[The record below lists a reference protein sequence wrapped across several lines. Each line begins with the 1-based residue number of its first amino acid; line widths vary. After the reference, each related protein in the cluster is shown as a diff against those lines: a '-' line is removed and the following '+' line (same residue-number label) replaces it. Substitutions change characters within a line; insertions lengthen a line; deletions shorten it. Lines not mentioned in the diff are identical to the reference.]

1 MNRNKVIYEKLSLE
15 VIKDAYLNK
24 RKKQIKYEGYTIST
38 INPIYEL
45 LIKSNFK
52 CVKCD
57 KTASYCNLEFNKRF
71 GYHYNAYTQDG
82 ELFTKDH
89 IYPVSKGGLD
99 KLKNY
104 QLLCYGCNQKKKDNS
119 PITLVTALREGY
131 ATKQSVEYA
140 VRHGKPKA
148 LKGV

>member
-1 MNRNKVIYEKLSLE
+1 MNRNKIIYEKLPLE
-15 VIKDAYLNK
+15 VIKEAQLNK
-24 RKKQIKYEGYTIST
+24 SHKQIEYEGYKIST
-38 INPIYEL
+38 KNPIYDL
-45 LIKSNFK
+45 LVKSNFT
-52 CVKCD
+52 CVECGKV
-57 KTASYCNLEFNKRF
+57 ANYCNLEFNKRF

-104 QLLCYGCNQKKKDNS
+104 QLLCYRCNQKKRDNS

-140 VRHGKPKA
+140 VRQGKPKA